1 MTAGRECGP
10 CQPLGGGRGGEMLT
24 EPVCGRRGER
34 GQRRLRGDGV
44 RKRFLAVG
52 GVAFHHAVIV

>member
-1 MTAGRECGP
+1 
-10 CQPLGGGRGGEMLT
+10 MLT
-24 EPVCGRRGER
+24 EPAFCWRRER

-44 RKRFLAVG
+44 REHFLAVG